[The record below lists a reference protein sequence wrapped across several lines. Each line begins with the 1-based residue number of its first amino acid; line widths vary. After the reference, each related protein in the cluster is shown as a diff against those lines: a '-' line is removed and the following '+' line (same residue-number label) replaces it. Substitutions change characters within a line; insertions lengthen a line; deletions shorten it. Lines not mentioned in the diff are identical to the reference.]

1 VGVVI
6 GATHTHTH
14 ARARACC
21 ARCAAS
27 MTTRAMSVAQRTTR
41 TRTRTRC
48 LSSTSSAWTVP
59 TSTASS
65 FLPARERRRRRGVT
79 RVVRVDAREDE
90 QYSMTTSSSSSVAV
104 DGGLSR
110 RWVVTSG
117 AALAATLA
125 TRARDARADTI
136 TTNSAA
142 REFKQTFPTLF
153 RPFIGQGT
161 KVTVKREL
169 VPDKLWA
176 LEQNIELGPLETTI
190 RCVVARLDD
199 GSLWVHAP
207 LAPTREFFEMVESCA
222 SASSPSAVKYVV
234 VPTYALEHKIFTKDA
249 LKRWSDASLYAAP
262 GQFSFP
268 FSDIGD
274 DVVFGKNVDYVLE
287 GNDLDPRAKVV
298 PWTNEIAFE
307 TLEAGTFDVGRK
319 SQTIYETAFFHKA
332 TKTLIVT
339 DAVARV
345 PLEPPA
351 ANSVDKLLVVSQR
364 STADPIPEDTPEAR
378 QIGFEKTA
386 LLVNYFFP
394 EHEELDPANPG
405 TVVWTDGW
413 HDNFKA
419 LAGRLIVP
427 PVVRTL
433 LYAQNPPR
441 VRVWVDAVSSRW
453 DFTSIVPAHWEAPIA
468 SSPEDFRRAFRFLE
482 DPSLDAF
489 PENDLA
495 RGLAPIAKLVIK

>member
-1 VGVVI
+1 
-6 GATHTHTH
+6 
-14 ARARACC
+14 
-21 ARCAAS
+21 
-27 MTTRAMSVAQRTTR
+27 
-41 TRTRTRC
+41 
-48 LSSTSSAWTVP
+48 
-59 TSTASS
+59 
-65 FLPARERRRRRGVT
+65 
-79 RVVRVDAREDE
+79 VRVDAREDE
-90 QYSMTTSSSSSVAV
+90 QYSTTSSSSLSVAI

-117 AALAATLA
+117 AALAATWA

-136 TTNSAA
+136 ATNSAA

-222 SASSPSAVKYVV
+222 SVSSPSAVKYVV

-274 DVVFGKNVDYVLE
+274 DVVFGKNVDYVLK

-378 QIGFEKTA
+378 QTGFEKTA

-405 TVVWTDGW
+405 TVVWTEGW

-419 LAGRLIVP
+419 LAGRLLVP

-441 VRVWVDAVSSRW
+441 VRAWVDAVSSRW